1 MGEEKAM
8 ESKPSDQQTAAKKDM
23 KSKDSDIE
31 YPSGLIFALLI
42 VSIFAAMFLVSLVR
56 SPSKFDPTQT
66 DTIEKQEGS

>member
-31 YPSGLIFALLI
+31 YPSGLKFALLI

-56 SPSKFDPTQT
+56 
-66 DTIEKQEGS
+66 